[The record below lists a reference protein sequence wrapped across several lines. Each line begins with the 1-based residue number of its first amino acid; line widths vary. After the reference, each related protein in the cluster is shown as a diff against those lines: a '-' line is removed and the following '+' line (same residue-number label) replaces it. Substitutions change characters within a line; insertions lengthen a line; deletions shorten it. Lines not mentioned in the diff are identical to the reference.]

1 MRNQS
6 GINSTPVR
14 LAVLAALYPG
24 IQVLAQDGLALEEI
38 VVTATKREA
47 SIQDIAAQVQAISQ
61 ESLRDMG
68 AKNMEDFAR
77 FMPGLNVVA
86 GVTDSTVV
94 FRGAITGAGYIAAST
109 SSVYL
114 DELPLT
120 TTGSQP
126 NVRLVDIARVEALAG
141 PQGTLYGS
149 DAQAGTMRIVT
160 NKPVMGERSTTV
172 DAEARGFGTEV
183 DASFRTSL
191 VFNTPLGDS
200 AALRVSLFNDKDGGF
215 IDNVL
220 GHTADSA
227 MPAFGGEK
235 WPVNYGELDNSKSV
249 EENANFAKIKGGRAE
264 IRWEIND
271 KWSTNLSAMH
281 QETSQGS
288 GNYYDEF
295 RGDLNIVSFHDD
307 WYESEWDAFALTVE
321 GDLGFAQLVAAASY
335 YERSGR
341 GVWDITNYAHYWSKS
356 YCSDSYYT
364 SYYYP
369 YYYSNPSTG
378 KIAFYPVYCQGTE
391 IGNDFFSS
399 YQGTSDDDKFAAEIR
414 LSSQGDT
421 YDWIVGLYL
430 EDATDHWTAPFA
442 VPTTGGKQEWNTS
455 TFESSYSA
463 AAYRFQGY
471 DVTGATSHWYSE
483 SGTEWDQKALFGEFT
498 WHATEDIDVIIGA
511 RAFNRKNDQRY
522 IVNHPGGIG
531 VPGTPDT
538 GDAEKAA
545 YRNQQIALG
554 KVGLDTTYPRT
565 GEDKEVIPKVS
576 VKYNINDSSMAYILY
591 SEGKR
596 PGGVNRSRGQ
606 PFYPNAYEPD
616 LMENN
621 EIGYKTS
628 FAQGRGRFNA
638 IGYRM
643 TWTDYQLEQVDP
655 SHTSCDSAGNP
666 VGQGDPNADPGVS
679 NAGVCGQPWQQIVAN
694 TGNAHIYGANFEID
708 YQMSD
713 QFRFGMNYE
722 WMEAQT
728 DEDDTGVIE
737 EGLTLP
743 VVPEG
748 KGAIWGDY
756 TWETNLMGAKLGV
769 LRLQYS
775 RQGSIWNNLDGGHP
789 DESSNP
795 RFRVPGYAIADVR
808 LGLQADDW
816 EISFFINNLT
826 DERAA
831 YTYGSGQFLWGMAS
845 SKDGVD
851 HHRLSYVNRP
861 RELGIRFT
869 TSW

>member
-1 MRNQS
+1 MNQEK
-6 GINSTPVR
+6 GFNSTSVR
-14 LAVLAALYPG
+14 LAVLATLYPG
-24 IQVLAQDGLALEEI
+24 VQALAQDGMALEEI
-38 VVTATKREA
+38 VVTATKRES
-47 SIQDIAAQVQAISQ
+47 SIQDIAATVQAIGQ
-61 ESLRDMG
+61 ETLADMG

-77 FMPGLNVVA
+77 FMPGVNVVA

-160 NKPVMGERSTTV
+160 NKPVMGETSTTV
-172 DAEARGFGTEV
+172 DSELRWGFEGEE
-183 DASFRTSL
+183 SYRTSL
-191 VFNTPLGDS
+191 VFNTPLGEKS
-200 AALRVSLFNDKDGGF
+200 ALRLSLFNDKDGGY

-220 GHTADSA
+220 GHTADSY
-227 MPAFGGEK
+227 MPAYGGGK
-235 WPVNYGELDNSKSV
+235 WNVNYGTLDNSASV
-249 EENANFAKIKGGRAE
+249 EDDANSVKIKGGRAE
-264 IRWEIND
+264 VRWEFND
-271 KWSTNLSAMH
+271 SWSVNVAAMH

-307 WYESEWDAFALTVE
+307 WYESEWDAFSIMVE
-321 GDLGFAQLVAAASY
+321 GDLGFAQLVAATSY
-335 YERSGR
+335 YERSGY

-369 YYYSNPSTG
+369 YYYTNPNTG
-378 KIAFYPVYCQGTE
+378 YISFYPVYCQGTE
-391 IGNDFFSS
+391 IDNDFFSS
-399 YQGTSDDDKFAAEIR
+399 YQGTSDDDKFTAEIR

-421 YDWIVGLYL
+421 FDWIVGLYL

-442 VPTTGGKQEWNTS
+442 VPTQGGRVEWNTS
-455 TFESSYSA
+455 TFEDSYAA

-483 SGTEWDQKALFGEFT
+483 SGTEWDQKALFGEVT
-498 WHATEDIDVIIGA
+498 WHATEDIDVVLGA
-511 RAFNRKNDQRY
+511 RAFNRENSQRY

-531 VPGTPDT
+531 IPGTPDT
-538 GDAEKAA
+538 AVAETAA
-545 YRNQQIALG
+545 YRNAQIALG
-554 KVGLDTTYPRT
+554 KVGLDTTKPRV
-565 GEDKEVIPKVS
+565 GKDREVIPKLS
-576 VKYNINDSSMAYILY
+576 VKYNLTDTSMAYVLY

-606 PFYPNAYEPD
+606 PYYPNAYDPD
-616 LMENN
+616 LMENT
-621 EIGYKTS
+621 ELGYKSS
-628 FAQGRGRFNA
+628 FDGGRGRFNV

-643 TWTDYQLEQVDP
+643 EWTEYQLEQVDP
-655 SHTSCDSAGNP
+655 SHTPCDANGNVAADTGLNP
-666 VGQGDPNADPGVS
+666 VPSVKTPGI
-679 NAGVCGQPWQQIVAN
+679 CGQPWQNLVAN
-694 TGNAHIYGANFEID
+694 TGNAHIYGANFELD
-708 YQMSD
+708 Y
-713 QFRFGMNYE
+713 RFSNNFSLGMNYE
-722 WMEAQT
+722 WMEAET
-728 DEDDTGVIE
+728 DEDDTGVVAA
-737 EGLTLP
+737 GLQLP
-743 VVPEG
+743 LVPEN
-748 KGAIWGDY
+748 KGAIWADY
-756 TWETNLMGAKLGV
+756 TWETSLTEASVGV

-775 RQGSIWNNLDGGHP
+775 NQGSIWSNLDGGHP

-795 RFRVPGYAIADVR
+795 RFAVPGYGIADLR
-808 LGLQADDW
+808 IGLQAEDW
-816 EISFFINNLT
+816 EIAFFVNNLT

-831 YTYGSGQFLWGMAS
+831 YTYSGGQFLWGMAS

-861 RELGIRFT
+861 REIGIRFT